1 MPDETIPLEDKND
14 MTRATF
20 RAAFPPIQSA
30 IKIYGNGDGMRF
42 QLDVPETEMDEG
54 VKLLG
59 MRGVVLKVSVSIDR
73 DQERNYGL

>member
-1 MPDETIPLEDKND
+1 

-30 IKIYGNGDGMRF
+30 IKIYGNGDGLRF
-42 QLDVPETEMDEG
+42 QLDVPESDMGEA

-59 MRGVVLKVSVSIDR
+59 MRGKVLRVVIVEEAKDDGR
-73 DQERNYGL
+73 FG